1 MDGEGRLALIDFGL
15 CAEVD
20 QMDSAA
26 MTRAIVDLMRGD
38 VEGLIEDA
46 VALRFLPPTVDRA
59 ALLPALRRIFAKGA
73 LAAEALAREEA
84 KLGTKSVRR
93 KRRAQFVEVSN
104 DLNRIFYEFPFA
116 VPDYFALITRA
127 LIVLE
132 GIAISG
138 DKDFDLFQAAYPY
151 AARHAARLFG
161 TSQIASMLGEARAAH
176 AAVVA
181 DSKALD
187 GARARAAVAV
197 ARDATSTAA
206 PVEFARLVRR
216 ISTDVRAS

>member
-1 MDGEGRLALIDFGL
+1 MPE
-15 CAEVD
+15 
-20 QMDSAA
+20 
-26 MTRAIVDLMRGD
+26 
-38 VEGLIEDA
+38 
-46 VALRFLPPTVDRA
+46 
-59 ALLPALRRIFAKGA
+59 
-73 LAAEALAREEA
+73 
-84 KLGTKSVRR
+84 
-93 KRRAQFVEVSN
+93 
-104 DLNRIFYEFPFA
+104 
-116 VPDYFALITRA
+116 YFALITRA

-206 PVEFARLVRR
+206 PVEFARFVRR

>member
-1 MDGEGRLALIDFGL
+1 M
-15 CAEVD
+15 
-20 QMDSAA
+20 
-26 MTRAIVDLMRGD
+26 
-38 VEGLIEDA
+38 
-46 VALRFLPPTVDRA
+46 
-59 ALLPALRRIFAKGA
+59 AK
-73 LAAEALAREEA
+73 
-84 KLGTKSVRR
+84 K
-93 KRRAQFVEVSN
+93 RAQFSAISRE
-104 DLNRIFYEFPFA
+104 LNQIFFEFPFT
-116 VPDYFALITRA
+116 VPEYFALITRA